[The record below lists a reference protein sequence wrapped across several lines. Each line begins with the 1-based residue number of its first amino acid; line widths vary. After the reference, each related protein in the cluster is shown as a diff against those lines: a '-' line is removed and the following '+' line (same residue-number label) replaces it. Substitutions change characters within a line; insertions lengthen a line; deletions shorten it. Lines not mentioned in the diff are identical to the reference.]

1 MIAALAFTLM
11 TVVPGSPSGLNPDQ
25 EAGLSLVRRIR
36 QDFFIP
42 NTGQFAES
50 LPGPGKEKAT
60 AYNWSVGVLLSALAS
75 AAKADSTWIPFVHRY
90 AVATRA
96 YWSPLPPVAGYDVL
110 PGPKDVDRYYDDNEW
125 MVMAL
130 ADIARLT
137 KDDSIWQDAER
148 AMTYAL
154 SGLDSKLGGG
164 IYWRESDRGATKN
177 TCSNAPAV
185 AALLSLYRHDHRPER
200 LRQAA
205 EIYDWTYTTLRDPA
219 DDLMWDAIRANGSV
233 EKTKWSY
240 NTALMIRSAAEL
252 YELTNRPIYQTQLR
266 RFVRSSIRQWFAPE
280 SGKMK
285 DEGKFAHLLLESWQI
300 AAKIDD
306 ELTVEV
312 APVVEKVR
320 ARLRMSVNAD
330 GWYGSRWDG
339 DAKPIAEP
347 ALIDQ
352 AAAARAFFVS
362 TELTVRDVY

>member
-1 MIAALAFTLM
+1 MITALAFTLM
-11 TVVPGSPSGLNPDQ
+11 VGDSCSPTGLTPGKK
-25 EAGLSLVRRIR
+25 AGLALVRRI
-36 QDFFIP
+36 QENFFIP
-42 NTGQFAES
+42 SSGQFAEA
-50 LPGPGKEKAT
+50 LPTVGKPKAT
-60 AYNWSVGVLLSALAS
+60 AFNWSVGVLLSALAA
-75 AAKADSTWIPFVHRY
+75 AAKADATLVPFAQQY
-90 AVATRA
+90 ALAIRA
-96 YWSPLPPVAGYDVL
+96 YWNPSPPVAGYDVL

-125 MVMAL
+125 MVMSL

-164 IYWRESDRGATKN
+164 IYWRESDRGVTKN

-185 AALLSLYRHDHRPER
+185 AALISLYRHDQRPER
-200 LRQAA
+200 LKQAA
-205 EIYDWTYTTLRDPA
+205 EIYDWTYATLRDPA
-219 DDLMWDAIRANGSV
+219 DDLMWDAIRADGTI

-266 RFVRSSIRQWFAPE
+266 RFLRSSVRHWFE
-280 SGKMK
+280 SGSGKMK

-306 ELTVEV
+306 ELAGEV
-312 APVVEKVR
+312 KPVVAKVR
-320 ARLRMSVNAD
+320 ARLRMPANAD
-330 GWYGSRWDG
+330 GWYGPRWDG

-352 AAAARAFFVS
+352 AAVARALLFQ
-362 TELTVRDVY
+362 TN

>member
-1 MIAALAFTLM
+1 LA
-11 TVVPGSPSGLNPDQ
+11 
-25 EAGLSLVRRIR
+25 LVRRIR
-36 QDFFIP
+36 EQFAIP
-42 NTGQFAES
+42 NSLQFAEN
-50 LPGPGKEKAT
+50 LPAAGKTKST
-60 AYNWSVGVLLSALAS
+60 AFNWSVGVWLSALVS
-75 AAKADSTWIPFVHRY
+75 AAQADATLIPFVQKY
-90 AVATRA
+90 AIATRA
-96 YWSPLPPVAGYDVL
+96 YWNPLPPVAGYDVL

-130 ADIARLT
+130 ADLARLT
-137 KDDSIWQDAER
+137 KDESIWQDAER

-164 IYWRESDRGATKN
+164 IYWRESDRIATKN

-185 AALLSLYRHDHRPER
+185 AALISLYRHDHRPER
-200 LRQAA
+200 LKQAA
-205 EIYDWTYTTLRDPA
+205 EIYDWTYSKLRDPA
-219 DDLMWDAIRANGSV
+219 DDLMWDAIRADGSV

-252 YELTNRPIYQTQLR
+252 HELTNRPIYQTQLR
-266 RFVRSSIRQWFAPE
+266 RFMRSSIRHWFEPG

-306 ELTVEV
+306 ELAGEV

-320 ARLRMSVNAD
+320 ARLRTSANAD
-330 GWYGSRWDG
+330 GWYGPRWDT
-339 DAKPIAEP
+339 DPKLIAEP

-352 AAAARAFFVS
+352 ASVARALLF
-362 TELTVRDVY
+362 RMN